1 MLFQLALLRPNLA
14 PPRGAVVLEEL
25 PFDAVAAAKI
35 NFSGMWTR
43 VHSDGLVESLVARGR
58 KQDEAEQIASAPYI
72 MKWERAAK
80 PLVWKVTTMQED
92 MKTPIRSLEYPLGE
106 WKETIANF
114 DVSAPFDEAGV
125 VARTT
130 SYSPVESA
138 IGGLVHFTR
147 SASPSGCVETV
158 SRYLVEGGMVCT
170 RFLEPTSG
178 GKSYE
183 SLELFARLD

>member
-125 VARTT
+125 VARTPRT
-130 SYSPVESA
+130 RPLKV
-138 IGGLVHFTR
+138 IGGWVFYALSFAKRVRGDGLEVPRRGRNGVH
-147 SASPSGCVETV
+147 TV
-158 SRYLVEGGMVCT
+158 LGTDEWRQILREPRAVC
-170 RFLEPTSG
+170 
-178 GKSYE
+178 
-183 SLELFARLD
+183 AA

>member
-1 MLFQLALLRPNLA
+1 
-14 PPRGAVVLEEL
+14 
-25 PFDAVAAAKI
+25 
-35 NFSGMWTR
+35 
-43 VHSDGLVESLVARGR
+43 
-58 KQDEAEQIASAPYI
+58 

-114 DVSAPFDEAGV
+114 GDVSAPFDEAGV

-158 SRYLVEGGMVCT
+158 SSTSSRAEWCAHGSWNRRVAANPT
-170 RFLEPTSG
+170 RASSCLRGLTED
-178 GKSYE
+178 K
-183 SLELFARLD
+183 ELRLSRSRASHSVA